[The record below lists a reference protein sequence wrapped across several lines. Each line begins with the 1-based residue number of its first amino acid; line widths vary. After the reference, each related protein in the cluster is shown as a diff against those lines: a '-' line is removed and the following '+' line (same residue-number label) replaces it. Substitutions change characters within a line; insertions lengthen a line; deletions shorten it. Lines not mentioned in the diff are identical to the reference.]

1 MPKLGYGLCVGLML
15 VPLVLSA
22 GEVFRTV
29 DSEGNVTY
37 TDTPPDNGMKT
48 QRVEIHEGPSQE
60 SIRHTQERNDAIR
73 KAMEEARDQ
82 RLEKEASRR
91 EMLESA
97 QDAVDKAEQNLKETQ
112 EMNDDDREN
121 VVGGR
126 SRIRPEYFERV
137 KKAEDE
143 LKAARDHLKDV
154 RGY

>member
-1 MPKLGYGLCVGLML
+1 MPKLGYGLWVGLLL
-15 VPLVLSA
+15 VPLVVSA
-22 GEVFRTV
+22 GEVFRSV

-37 TDTPPDNGMKT
+37 TDTPPDNGVKT
-48 QRVEIHEGPSQE
+48 QRVEIPDGPSQE
-60 SIRHTQERNDAIR
+60 SIRHTQERNEAIR

-91 EMLESA
+91 EKLDNA
-97 QDAVDKAEQNLKETQ
+97 QQEVDKAEKNLEETRQ
-112 EMNDDDREN
+112 MNDDDRET

-126 SRIRPEYFERV
+126 NRIRPEYFERV

-143 LKAARDHLKDV
+143 LKAARDRLKDI